1 MYTEVHPHAIINHD
15 PCPSTQTPVQSRQ
28 EDGSAVSLMCALMPA
43 SQQKKIEEMKMGPE
57 IRRGNLTFVFLRRQL
72 KRQHKTILLLP
83 SIFQM
88 LRLHKSGNA
97 TYFLLNSL
105 LKDVIWQGFPSLEGI
120 MLPVMFENKLL
131 NLLCI
136 FERRKKGGRE
146 RQRER
151 ERKVKQEQQL

>member
-72 KRQHKTILLLP
+72 KRQHKTILLWGTLTLTEYFFKV
-83 SIFQM
+83 SLYINQAM
-88 LRLHKSGNA
+88 LL
-97 TYFLLNSL
+97 TFFCTCTLC
-105 LKDVIWQGFPSLEGI
+105 LKNQGRNYCIDKRTVLDLSQYNLEFNVYRIHG
-120 MLPVMFENKLL
+120 K
-131 NLLCI
+131 
-136 FERRKKGGRE
+136 RA
-146 RQRER
+146 
-151 ERKVKQEQQL
+151 